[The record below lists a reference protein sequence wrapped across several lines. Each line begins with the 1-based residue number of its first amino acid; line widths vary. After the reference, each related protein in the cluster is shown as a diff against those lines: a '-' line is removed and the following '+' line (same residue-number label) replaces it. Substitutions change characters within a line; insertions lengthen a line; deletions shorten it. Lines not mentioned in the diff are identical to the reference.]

1 MLLIVIIFIG
11 DNIIVSRLKPAII
24 ILLDRR
30 SKDDFI
36 LNAHARAF
44 LPQTLPGRVFKPA
57 T

>member
-24 ILLDRR
+24 LLGRR